1 MVAERG
7 DGEKASFAS
16 YFRCSGNATVKLAG
30 CSGYSGI
37 PILNYAIFL
46 LGVFLRSKRLMVS
59 AKTNRAYPPISPA
72 HTQTYAI
79 LSAFAQEQNLSPMT
93 LTELQQKLKLGIR
106 TAARDIF
113 GVEIQQLNV
122 ETPPRAELGD
132 LAFPVSFELAK
143 LIKQATGEKQPPR
156 VIAEK
161 LKPELEGIEEIAR
174 VEIAGAGYINVF
186 FDRAKLL
193 SLFAR
198 TAPITTGRIEKLD
211 QPKKMVEHTSI
222 NPNKAAHI
230 GHVRNAVLGDTFV
243 RILKAAG
250 DRVEVQNYIDN
261 TGVQVADVVVGF
273 LHIEKMN
280 LDQIKTLDAS
290 LGKDY
295 SFDYYCWDLYTKVG
309 LFYRDGNL
317 SGELNPEKTGLRM
330 EVLHALEEGNNPIAD
345 LADYVAT
352 RNVECIVDTME
363 RLGIRYDLLARESDI
378 LHLHFWERAFELM
391 KGTGVIR
398 YEREGRHAGC
408 WVMPFE
414 SHTGTDEHESDK
426 IIVRSNG
433 TVTYTGKDIAYQLW
447 KLGKLGLDFHYQV
460 FRQYQER
467 YLLWVTTTDA
477 DAEANARVERPQFG
491 GGITVYNVID
501 SRQSYPQEI
510 VARGVAAV
518 VPELGEDA
526 SVHFSYEMV
535 ALSPAACGELGIE
548 LSAEDRTRPYIEM
561 SGRKGLGVK
570 ADDLINQLEAG
581 ALTEVEKRNPNLS
594 VDEKKATAHEVAVAA
609 LRYFLLKF
617 TRNTVIAFDFKEAL
631 SFEGET
637 GPYCQY
643 AAVRTNSIFRKLG
656 DEAVVEADALLDGLA
671 RDDEL
676 QTKVAEVLSGEGGTE
691 IWSLVMLT
699 QQLDDVIEQCR
710 NSAEPANLAK
720 YTFSVAKAFSRFY
733 HDHRILTE
741 KDLVRRAVLIAVT
754 KVVRAQLIAALAIL
768 GINVPEQ
775 M

>member
-1 MVAERG
+1 
-7 DGEKASFAS
+7 
-16 YFRCSGNATVKLAG
+16 
-30 CSGYSGI
+30 
-37 PILNYAIFL
+37 
-46 LGVFLRSKRLMVS
+46 
-59 AKTNRAYPPISPA
+59 
-72 HTQTYAI
+72 
-79 LSAFAQEQNLSPMT
+79 MT
-93 LTELQQKLKLGIR
+93 LIELQQKLKDRIR
-106 TAARDIF
+106 TAARETF
-113 GVEIQQLNV
+113 GVEVQQLAAEV
-122 ETPPRAELGD
+122 PPRPELGD

-143 LIKQATGEKQPPR
+143 LIKQATGEKQNPR
-156 VIAEK
+156 AIAEK
-161 LKPELEGIEEIAR
+161 LKAQVEDIDEVSR

-186 FDRAKLL
+186 YDRARLL
-193 SLFAR
+193 SLFAGP
-198 TAPITTGRIEKLD
+198 ATTGDTQDLD
-211 QPKKMVEHTSI
+211 RPKKMVEHTSI

-230 GHVRNAVLGDTFV
+230 GHVRNAVLGDTFQ

-273 LHIEKMN
+273 LHIEK
-280 LDQIKTLDAS
+280 LDLEQIKALDAS
-290 LGKDY
+290 LSKDHP
-295 SFDYYCWDLYTKVG
+295 FDYYCWDLYTRVG
-309 LFYRDGNL
+309 LFYRDGNAA
-317 SGELNPEKTGLRM
+317 GEMNPDKTKLRN
-330 EVLHALEEGNNPIAD
+330 EVLHALEEGGGNPIAE

-352 RNVECIVDTME
+352 RNVECIIDTME

-378 LHLHFWERAFELM
+378 LHLHFWERAFDLM
-391 KGTGVIR
+391 KNTGVIR
-398 YEREGRHAGC
+398 HEPEGRLAGC

-447 KLGKLGLDFHYQV
+447 KLGKLGLDFHYRV
-460 FRQYQER
+460 FRNYEDGDV
-467 YLLWVTTTDA
+467 LWVTQTEP
-477 DAEANARVERPQFG
+477 EAPDTNPPHFG
-491 GGITVYNVID
+491 GGVTVYNVID

-518 VPELGEDA
+518 VPEIGEDA

-535 ALSPAACGELGIE
+535 ALSPAACEELGIE
-548 LSAEDRTRPYIEM
+548 LSEEDRARPYIEM

-581 ALTEVEKRNPNLS
+581 ALVEVEKRNPELS
-594 VDEKKATAHEVAVAA
+594 DSDKKATAHEVAVAA

-643 AAVRTNSIFRKLG
+643 AAVRTNSIFRKLP
-656 DEAVVEADALLDGLA
+656 DETVAASDALIKQIAGDSA
-671 RDDEL
+671 L
-676 QTKVAEVLSGEGGTE
+676 QAAVAEVLSGEGTE
-691 IWSLVMLT
+691 IWSLVMMS
-699 QQLDDVIEQCR
+699 QQLEEVIGQCR

-720 YTFSVAKAFSRFY
+720 YTFSLARQFSRFY
-733 HDHRILTE
+733 HDHRIITE
-741 KDLVRRAVLIAVT
+741 QDEVRRGVLIAVT
-754 KVVRAQLIAALAIL
+754 KIIRTQLIAALGIL
-768 GINVPEQ
+768 GITVPEQ

>member
-1 MVAERG
+1 
-7 DGEKASFAS
+7 
-16 YFRCSGNATVKLAG
+16 
-30 CSGYSGI
+30 
-37 PILNYAIFL
+37 
-46 LGVFLRSKRLMVS
+46 
-59 AKTNRAYPPISPA
+59 
-72 HTQTYAI
+72 
-79 LSAFAQEQNLSPMT
+79 MT
-93 LTELQQKLKLGIR
+93 LSDLQQKLKDRIR
-106 TAARDIF
+106 SAASEVF
-113 GVEIQQLNV
+113 GVEIDQLNAD
-122 ETPPRAELGD
+122 TPPKPELGD

-143 LIKQATGEKQPPR
+143 LVKQKTGEKQNPR
-156 VIAEK
+156 AIAEQ
-161 LKPELEGIEEIAR
+161 LKVRLEDVDEVAR

-193 SLFAR
+193 SAVAR
-198 TAPITTGRIEKLD
+198 PEPPLALAEDR
-211 QPKKMVEHTSI
+211 PKKMVEHTSI

-243 RILKAAG
+243 RILQAAG

-273 LHIEKMN
+273 MELEKKDLH
-280 LDQIKTLDAS
+280 QIRELDAS
-290 LGKDY
+290 LTKEY
-295 SFDYYCWDLYTKVG
+295 TFDYYCWDLYTKVG
-309 LFYRDGNL
+309 LFYRDGNP
-317 SGELNPEKTGLRM
+317 SGDINPIKAKLRTD
-330 EVLHALEEGNNPIAD
+330 VLHSIEAGDNSVAE

-352 RNVECIVDTME
+352 RNVACILDTME

-378 LHLHFWERAFELM
+378 LHLHFWERAFTLM
-391 KGTGVIR
+391 KETGVIR
-398 YEREGRHAGC
+398 YETEGRHAGC

-447 KLGKLGLDFHYQV
+447 KLGKLGLDFHYNV
-460 FRQYQER
+460 FRTYPDGQ
-467 YLLWVTTTDA
+467 LLWVTTTDP
-477 DAEANARVERPQFG
+477 DAEAKAGVGNPGGRPHFG
-491 GGITVYNVID
+491 GGVTVYNVID
-501 SRQSYPQEI
+501 SRQSYPQDI

-518 VPELGEDA
+518 VPEIGDDA

-535 ALSPAACGELGIE
+535 ALSPAACDELGIE
-548 LSAEDRTRPYIEM
+548 LTDEDRARPYIEM

-581 ALTEVEKRNPNLS
+581 ALAEVEKRNPELP
-594 VDEKKATAHEVAVAA
+594 DEQKKATAHEVAVAA

-656 DEAVVEADALLDGLA
+656 SETLHEADSLVESLA
-671 RDDEL
+671 EDAEV
-676 QTKVAEVLSGEGGTE
+676 QQKVTEVLSGERGTE
-691 IWSLVMLT
+691 IWSLLMLT
-699 QQLDDVIEQCR
+699 QQLDDVIVQCR
-710 NSAEPANLAK
+710 KSAEPANLAK
-720 YTFSVAKAFSRFY
+720 YTFSLARTFSRFY

-741 KDLVRRAVLIAVT
+741 KDVVRRAVLIAVT
-754 KVVRAQLIAALAIL
+754 KVVRARLTAALGIL
-768 GINVPEQ
+768 GINVPDQ